1 MNPTA
6 NKDESITRMLTEL
19 RTELGSEAF
28 DVVDHW
34 DDIFA
39 TGVARPD
46 NHGVLVYVST
56 HDNRKNKYWVS
67 LELPPPPGDDAPFVT
82 AGERQAH
89 GIQELASIVRAHFG
103 VGEET
108 QLSRENVR

>member
-1 MNPTA
+1 MSANV
-6 NKDESITRMLTEL
+6 NKDESITRMLSEL
-19 RTELGSEAF
+19 RAELGAGAF

-39 TGVARPD
+39 TGIARPD
-46 NHGVLVYVST
+46 DHGVLAYVST

-67 LELPPPPGDDAPFVT
+67 LELPPRPGDDAPFVP

-89 GIQELASIVRAHFG
+89 GIQELATIVREHFSAAA
-103 VGEET
+103 E
-108 QLSRENVR
+108 R